1 MKDLFKKCCC
11 YISVVLV
18 DFLFLTEDQKL
29 SPDPILSPSIIVS
42 GKGVDEVSGMK
53 VTSNPA
59 RSATPPNTPNGTVSP
74 YTFRS
79 TIKGAIIGPIL
90 AQKELEPSPT
100 FLTTVGK
107 TSAEYM

>member
-1 MKDLFKKCCC
+1 MIDICKP
-11 YISVVLV
+11 
-18 DFLFLTEDQKL
+18 T
-29 SPDPILSPSIIVS
+29 IIVS
-42 GKGVDEVSGMK
+42 GNGVVEVSGMK

-59 RSATPPNTPNGTVSP
+59 RSATAPNTPNGTVSP

-79 TIKGAIIGPIL
+79 TIKGAIYAISITNTFVLPQILTIGPIL